1 MIFINNRFKK
11 VKPYT
16 FLRYNTKNFVL
27 HHFDYFIRAQNKY
40 SIPKKTMR
48 INKIRKYP
56 RLFLFHN
63 YKGILL
69 QE

>member
-1 MIFINNRFKK
+1 MILIILN
-11 VKPYT
+11 
-16 FLRYNTKNFVL
+16 
-27 HHFDYFIRAQNKY
+27 FIRAQNKY

-48 INKIRKYP
+48 IKKIRKYP